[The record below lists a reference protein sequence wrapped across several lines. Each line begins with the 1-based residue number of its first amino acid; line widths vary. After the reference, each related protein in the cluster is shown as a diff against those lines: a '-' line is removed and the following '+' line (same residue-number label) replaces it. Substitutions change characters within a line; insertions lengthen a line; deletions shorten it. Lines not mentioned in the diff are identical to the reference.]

1 MSEHHTPADSAH
13 HAPTGFHGPKCWVVS
28 AIVGALLGLVIA
40 HFAPAQFPT
49 STASGTQEPASDL
62 VVIQTNADGSML
74 RRRADYTTTPI
85 PAGTDLAKAVFSPP
99 LPIQHT
105 TTDPAALSAMK
116 THTGVEPIIPLWLC
130 APFALLLLSIAL
142 MPFVSERFW
151 HAHFPDFAFFLG
163 ALMLAYYLRAFGSFG
178 AHAMLHVGAE
188 YYAFIALVGGLF
200 VASGG
205 ILVDIRGRGTPF
217 RNTLLLAFGA
227 IIANLVGTTGASVLL
242 IRPFL
247 RLNRGRLRPIHVVFF
262 IFIVSNCGGCLTPI
276 GDPPLYLGFLK
287 GVPFSWTLNHL
298 WPMWLFVNGTL
309 LCMYFLID
317 LRIPLA
323 PDQNPHDPY
332 VAAPRDRPPVL
343 SGLPALICLVLLVAS
358 VFIDPMLKTAFG
370 GRLAGLPIGPTVQI
384 ILAALAYF
392 LARPSILHANQFTF
406 APVKEVGFLFIGIF
420 LTMAPALG
428 YLQAHASEVG
438 LESPTQ
444 FYFGTGGLSAFLDN
458 APTYLSFLQV
468 ALGILH
474 LPLNAEGVQIFI
486 SSTFDVLHQ
495 NDPAATVHFHGQV
508 LLEAISL
515 GAVFFGAM
523 TYIGNGPNFMVKS
536 IVDQAHAGT
545 GGLGVKMP
553 SFLGYLMYAV
563 IILLP
568 VLVLNWFIF
577 IR

>member
-1 MSEHHTPADSAH
+1 MTDTTHAH
-13 HAPTGFHGPKCWVVS
+13 TGFHGPKCWIVS
-28 AIVGALLGLVIA
+28 AIAGALLGLIIA
-40 HFAPAQFPT
+40 HFAPARYAEPGT
-49 STASGTQEPASDL
+49 PDASETGSL
-62 VVIQTNADGSML
+62 IIIQTNPDGSRV
-74 RRRADYTTTPI
+74 RRHADKTT
-85 PAGTDLAKAVFSPP
+85 SP
-99 LPIQHT
+99 LPADLDLT
-105 TTDPAALSAMK
+105 KASFSTLATEPRPTADPAALSTAK
-116 THTGVEPIIPLWLC
+116 QHSGAEPVIPLWLC

-142 MPFVSERFW
+142 MPFISERFW
-151 HAHFPDFAFFLG
+151 HHHFPDFAFFLG
-163 ALMLAYYLRAFGSFG
+163 AIILAYYLRAFGSFG
-178 AHAMLHVGAE
+178 THAVVHVALE

-205 ILVDIRGRGTPF
+205 ILLDIRGRGTPL
-217 RNTLLLAFGA
+217 RNTLLLAVGA
-227 IIANLVGTTGASVLL
+227 IAANLIGTTGASVLL

-287 GVPFSWTLNHL
+287 GVPFFWTLSHL
-298 WPMWLFVNGTL
+298 WPMWLFVNATL
-309 LCMYFLID
+309 LALFFIID

-323 PDQNPHDPY
+323 PPADPNDPY
-332 VAAPRDRPPVL
+332 AAAPRDRTPVI
-343 SGLPALICLVLLVAS
+343 SGLRALICLFLLVGA
-358 VFIDPMLKTAFG
+358 VFIDPLLKNVPA
-370 GRLAGLPIGPTVQI
+370 LAGWPIGPTVQI
-384 ILAALAYF
+384 ILAVIAYAT
-392 LARPSILHANQFTF
+392 ARPSILHANQFTF

-428 YLQAHASEVG
+428 YLQHHAADVG

-444 FYFGTGGLSAFLDN
+444 FYFGTGVLSAFLDN

-474 LPLNAEGVQIFI
+474 LPLDPEGIRTFI
-486 SSTFDVLHQ
+486 QSTFDVL
-495 NDPAATVHFHGQV
+495 NSDTPGVVTHFQGQV
-508 LLEAISL
+508 LLEAIAL

-545 GGLGVKMP
+545 QGLGVKMP
-553 SFLGYLMYAV
+553 SFLTYLLYAV
-563 IILLP
+563 TILLP